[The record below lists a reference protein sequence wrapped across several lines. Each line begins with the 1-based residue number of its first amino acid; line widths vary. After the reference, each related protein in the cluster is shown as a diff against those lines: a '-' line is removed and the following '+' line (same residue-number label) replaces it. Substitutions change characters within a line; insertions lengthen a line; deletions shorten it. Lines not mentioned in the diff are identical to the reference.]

1 MVFTHISMCMYLQF
15 TNNELCRIPH
25 EVLSKE
31 TLMEWDQIMSEYPQQ
46 LQSMNHLSLPAV
58 HYIEAH
64 QQWDF
69 SLRWTCLQ

>member
-1 MVFTHISMCMYLQF
+1 MLSVTKNDPYLKSDHMNVGTTDLGYMGWLIVFTHISMCMYLQF

-46 LQSMNHLSLPAV
+46 L
-58 HYIEAH
+58 
-64 QQWDF
+64 
-69 SLRWTCLQ
+69 